1 METGRLGDVSLSRTA
16 AKQPFTPP
24 KHTQGGP
31 HLLCIDAGCA
41 GLLPSPWQ
49 PHARVVGVLFYPP
62 LPRLGTSVRAPVG
75 ERFPP
80 SSDLGASQQKTPP
93 GEGPNIIA
101 SSFYSL
107 PSQAATLSQG
117 QAANQSQAHE
127 DGNQEKSAQ
136 RCHFLWERRG
146 CAITGCPI
154 TAALCLAGRGGA
166 WKTILGVLRSSRKAP
181 SCPVQALC
189 QGTGDPLPCATE
201 VPTVA
206 MVLWWCHSW
215 IQRVWR
221 SPRAHSPTSGHG
233 QFYVSD
239 SFPGKSLWVFTES

>member
-1 METGRLGDVSLSRTA
+1 MFHFPERLQSSPL
-16 AKQPFTPP
+16 PP
-24 KHTQGGP
+24 QNTHKEDHTSSALMQ
-31 HLLCIDAGCA
+31 
-41 GLLPSPWQ
+41 
-49 PHARVVGVLFYPP
+49 GVLGCCPHHGSPMPGWWGCSFIPP

-166 WKTILGVLRSSRKAP
+166 GKPFLGYSGAP
-181 SCPVQALC
+181 GKPRHAQCK
-189 QGTGDPLPCATE
+189 PCARALGIPCL
-201 VPTVA
+201 VPQRFPQW
-206 MVLWWCHSW
+206 LWCFGDATAGSKGFGGAPEL
-215 IQRVWR
+215 IPQ
-221 SPRAHSPTSGHG
+221 
-233 QFYVSD
+233 
-239 SFPGKSLWVFTES
+239 SLVMGSSM